1 MIQFKK
7 TIKYLAVS
15 ALLVTGSFACTD
27 LTETVYDQ
35 IVSDNY
41 YNTKEDI
48 IRAYVRPL
56 EHAFWSIGPN
66 FGMQEQ
72 PADQLGTWN
81 REGDW
86 LDGGNYQRW
95 HYHKWSSLDGFTRDG
110 WNANFQG
117 ITQVNAVLDDYS
129 TLDPAKFEMTQA
141 EFDEF
146 SSALR
151 TMRAWFYINLLDQ
164 YRNIPLAISKNQEL
178 NSKGQVTPQQT
189 FDFIETELKDALT
202 KLPVKEG
209 LGGNKLKQGIWNK
222 AGAASLLVKLYLN
235 AEKWIGKPMYTE
247 SAAYAQDIIDGK
259 YGTYKIADRWDEPFD
274 WNNETSDEVI
284 FAFTA
289 SESRAHW
296 HMGNDMYWWSLP
308 ANAHFYFG
316 FKDWGG
322 MNPKYALQPSRD
334 LVNNLYSFELGMPVA
349 RFQKYPQDYRLK
361 LYKNLDGE
369 SKREGMFLFG
379 YLEYKENGETKKVES
394 PKGYPYYI
402 RDQVGPFKSAAPSTT
417 FPGMKSDMTNADH
430 NSGWHPVK
438 YPIYRDGDPGAMEAD
453 FALIRLPEIYYSLAE
468 CKFRAGDVEGAGKL
482 LNAVRKR
489 NYPSQYLQDYLYK
502 PDGKITLTEAEL
514 LDEWG
519 REFLAEGRRRTDL
532 IRWNKFTTGTW
543 WDKTPDGDSKWEIY
557 PIHYEVLGA
566 NPNLVQNPGYESN

>member
-1 MIQFKK
+1 MKMKNKIQY
-7 TIKYLAVS
+7 IIAAILAIGCLS
-15 ALLVTGSFACTD
+15 CND
-27 LTETVYDQ
+27 LTEKVYDQ
-35 IVSDNY
+35 IVTENY
-41 YNTKEDI
+41 YNTKDDV

-56 EHAFWSIGPN
+56 EHAFWSIGAN

-117 ITQVNAVLDDYS
+117 ITQINAVLDDFV
-129 TLDPAKFEMTQA
+129 TLDPAKFGMTQA
-141 EFDEF
+141 ELDEF
-146 SSALR
+146 SSGLR

-164 YRNIPLAISKNQEL
+164 YRNIPLAISRNQEL
-178 NSKGQVTPQQT
+178 NSKGQVSPQEV
-189 FDFIETELKDALT
+189 FDFIETELKAVIPM
-202 KLPVKEG
+202 LPVKQG
-209 LGGNKLKQGIWNK
+209 TGGNQLKQGIWNQ

-235 AEKWIGKPMYTE
+235 AEKWIGTAMYSE
-247 SAAYAQDIIDGK
+247 CAVYAQDIIDGK
-259 YGTYKIADRWDEPFD
+259 YGTYRVADRWDEPFD

-284 FAFTA
+284 YAFTA
-289 SESRAHW
+289 SKSRARW
-296 HMGNDMYWWSLP
+296 HMNTDMYWWSLP
-308 ANAHFYFG
+308 ANAHFFFG
-316 FKDWGG
+316 FMEFGG

-334 LVNNLYSFELGMPVA
+334 LMGNLYNFELGMPVGK
-349 RFQKYPQDYRLK
+349 FQKYPEDYRLK
-361 LYKNLDGE
+361 KYRNLPGT
-369 SKREGMFLFG
+369 SQREGMFLYG
-379 YLEYKENGETKKVES
+379 YLEYTESGQTKRVQS
-394 PKGYPYYI
+394 PKGYDYYI
-402 RDQVGPFKSAAPSTT
+402 RDQVGPFKNAAPSVTL
-417 FPGMKSDMTNADH
+417 PGVKSEMANADH

-438 YPIYRDGDPGAMEAD
+438 YPVYRDGDPGAIESD

-468 CKFRAGDVEGAGKL
+468 CKFRAGDVEEAGRL
-482 LNAVRKR
+482 LNVVRKR
-489 NYPSQYLQDYLYK
+489 NYPSEYHNDYLYK
-502 PDGKITLTEAEL
+502 PEGVVELTQAEL

-543 WDKTPDGDSKWEIY
+543 WDKEPDAGNHWEIY

-566 NPNLVQNPGYESN
+566 NPDLVQNPGYDN